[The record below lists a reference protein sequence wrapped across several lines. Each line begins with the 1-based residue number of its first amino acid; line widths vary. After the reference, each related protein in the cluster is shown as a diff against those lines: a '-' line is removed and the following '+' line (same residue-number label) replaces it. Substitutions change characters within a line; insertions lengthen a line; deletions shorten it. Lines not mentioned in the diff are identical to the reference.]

1 MPGFKLELVAR
12 LPGCKF
18 LFEEFRIDFN
28 IPICRQFKKLKD
40 QKLALFTAQRAI
52 RAMMIAKTWKWM
64 QLWLL
69 IKPHLKCTQFSK
81 FKKQF
86 EDQIAEAEANIG
98 TAISECDAV
107 VAKHGDM
114 CAERDEL
121 LRVLKS
127 GDSVV
132 QEIIEKTKRLEAAS
146 ADLQNQVK
154 DTQKRIKAE
163 EELRDSIVQVGEK
176 VSQEANSL
184 RSKISS
190 LENQCM
196 KCEEDKTTKDNQ
208 IHSLREEVAHQE
220 DMIAKLQKEKK
231 SAGEGRQKTE
241 EDIQAMED
249 RCNHLSKVKAKLEQ
263 SLDECEDALEKEKR
277 GKSEIE
283 KLKRKVEG
291 DLKLTQEAVCDLERI
306 KADLEVGLAR
316 KDKEVQSMAAKI
328 EDETTLANKYTK
340 QVKEMQM
347 RVDELDEELCIER
360 QNRAKA
366 EKNRTVL
373 SRDIQDLGNRLEEA
387 GSNTSTQVELNKK

>member
-18 LFEEFRIDFN
+18 LFEDFRIDLN

-163 EELRDSIVQVGEK
+163 EELRDSIVHVGEK

-184 RSKISS
+184 RSKISA

-283 KLKRKVEG
+283 
-291 DLKLTQEAVCDLERI
+291 
-306 KADLEVGLAR
+306 
-316 KDKEVQSMAAKI
+316 
-328 EDETTLANKYTK
+328 N
-340 QVKEMQM
+340 
-347 RVDELDEELCIER
+347 
-360 QNRAKA
+360 
-366 EKNRTVL
+366 
-373 SRDIQDLGNRLEEA
+373 
-387 GSNTSTQVELNKK
+387 